1 MKKVI
6 RLTESDLTRIVKRVI
21 KEQTSSEVDED
32 MVQQGIEILNREI
45 PRLKK
50 EKRQS
55 RTYDFNV
62 THYIDKRG
70 EEYIRHEDRSFA
82 FPEGT
87 SGFVLVKQPVGDVLS
102 ILGLPPDS
110 EEIEVIL
117 KKWLEDNYGF
127 IDPIP
132 IPNFFYQT
140 K

>member
-45 PRLKK
+45 PRLRK
-50 EKRQS
+50 EKKQS
-55 RTYDFNV
+55 DRGFDI